1 MKKAGVNED
10 GHGNIETTENVEKAS
25 AAKEVEKDT
34 MQTTDSA
41 GTAKDNAQAS
51 ESMTAVSTLTAEK
64 PEEKSGKRKKKE
76 KAAKTPMDK
85 KKKKK
90 IIRRCV
96 IGGVAAVIVFFMV
109 SNSMKAKNAGL
120 VVYTTEATKEDI
132 EQVLGTSGTV
142 KSEETKTYFA
152 PVAVQIGSVD
162 VAPGDSV
169 EKGQTLLS
177 FDTEALADAKQ
188 IAELKLQA
196 NEGGYES
203 SIYKDNKYVAEL
215 REANVNLDVLEQQIA
230 DNENYLKELQKKVED
245 KKAWY
250 ANQGAQLQVTLL
262 EYEKKIS
269 DEKEALAERNA
280 EEQAQ
285 GKNDNDKKEKDEAAK
300 GQIDADEEVYLNLQ
314 QQVQFNSYEQQNN
327 QEIRDLEREISDC
340 QELIAGYKEYR
351 SEMKAQKD
359 SSENGAMDQGSRSQL
374 EANTEM
380 EKIDGQATLDSIA
393 QVERGILADYNGVV
407 TEVEAVEG
415 ATPQEGGKLVTLES
429 TEKVKVEI
437 TVSKYDLDKIALGQ
451 DAQIDI
457 AGKKYDGKV
466 TKINRMA
473 TNNASGAAVVGAEIG
488 IENPDSSIYL
498 GVEAKAEIHIAEAA
512 GAVAIPFEVVNTDM
526 EGDFVFVVENG
537 IVAKKRITTGI
548 SSDSYIEVKEGLKE
562 GEAVIVTTGQEL
574 EEGMSVTAIPQQ

>member
-10 GHGNIETTENVEKAS
+10 GHGNIETTENAEKAS
-25 AAKEVEKDT
+25 AAKEAEKDT

-41 GTAKDNAQAS
+41 GTEKDNAQAS
-51 ESMTAVSTLTAEK
+51 ESVTAVSTLTAEK
-64 PEEKSGKRKKKE
+64 PEEKSGKKKKKE
-76 KAAKTPMDK
+76 KAVKTPMDK

-120 VVYTTEATKEDI
+120 VVNTTEVAREDI
-132 EQVLGTSGTV
+132 EQVLSTSGTV

-162 VAPGDSV
+162 VTPGDSV

-177 FDTEALADAKQ
+177 FDAEALADAKQ

-280 EEQAQ
+280 EEQAE
-285 GKNDNDKKEKDEAAK
+285 GKNDNEKKEKDEAAK

-314 QQVQFNSYEQQNN
+314 QQVQFNAYEQQNN

-380 EKIDGQATLDSIA
+380 EKINGQATLDSIA
-393 QVERGILADYNGVV
+393 QVESGILADYNGVV

-451 DAQIDI
+451 DAQINI

-488 IENPDSSIYL
+488 IENPDASIYL
-498 GVEAKAEIHIAEAA
+498 GVEAKVEIHIAEALDT
-512 GAVAIPFEVVNTDM
+512 VSIPIEVVNTDM
-526 EGDFVFVVENG
+526 EGDFVFVAENG
-537 IVAKKRITTGI
+537 TVAKKRITTGI
-548 SSDSYIEVKEGLKE
+548 SSDSHIEVKEGLKE